1 MVTPHNLGL
10 EFYAGILC
18 LWIHMSVYESL
29 CGLQVD
35 KEFDALIIDT
45 AAPLDG
51 TPVFD
56 TFEEDKEVCKIELEN
71 YNK

>member
-1 MVTPHNLGL
+1 M
-10 EFYAGILC
+10 
-18 LWIHMSVYESL
+18 
-29 CGLQVD
+29 D

>member
-1 MVTPHNLGL
+1 
-10 EFYAGILC
+10 
-18 LWIHMSVYESL
+18 MSVYESL